1 MKWTPGRD
9 IIEVFRL
16 GLREPI
22 WRRTAVASFVLLL
35 PLYAVML
42 PTSLTGGYIGWVS
55 LRMLTPELGVIA
67 FVLAL
72 LLALTFAFMALALRI
87 GYKAGKSAA
96 AGGVIVG
103 FLTPLL
109 CCSPLIPLAFAAL
122 ATVFPA
128 FVGLAPGRVQGF
140 IAVYETW
147 FLIAA
152 IVLAALALYQNAR
165 RAVRGARCR
174 TGITRRR

>member
-9 IIEVFRL
+9 IVEAFRL

-22 WRRTAVASFVLLL
+22 WRRTAVISFVLLL
-35 PLYAVML
+35 PLYAVIL
-42 PTSLTGGYIGWVS
+42 PTSFTSGRIGWVS
-55 LRMLTPELGVIA
+55 LRMLTPELAVIA

-72 LLALTFAFMALALRI
+72 LLALTFAFIALALRV

-96 AGGVIVG
+96 AGGAIVG
-103 FLTPLL
+103 LLTPLL
-109 CCSPLIPLAFAAL
+109 CCSPLLPLAFAAL

-128 FVGLAPGRVQGF
+128 FIGAAPGRVQGF
-140 IAVYETW
+140 IAVHETE
-147 FLIAA
+147 LLLAA
-152 IVLAALALYQNAR
+152 ILLAALALYQNIR

-174 TGITRRR
+174 PGMTRRR